1 MQEVYQMIDYTI
13 IGKRIQ
19 LARQS
24 KGITQEKLAEKAGIS
39 VVYLSKIE
47 NGRVYPTLETLS
59 NLCTE
64 LDTELAAILSN
75 TEVARKDYA
84 NDRVLELFNACSIR
98 VKPIALSLLEEL
110 SKL

>member
-1 MQEVYQMIDYTI
+1 MIDYTI
-13 IGKRIQ
+13 IRKRIQ
-19 LARQS
+19 TRRQEQN
-24 KGITQEKLAEKAGIS
+24 ITQEKLAERVGIS

-59 NLCTE
+59 NICTE
-64 LDTELAAILSN
+64 LDTELSAILSN
-75 TEVARKDYA
+75 TEIARKDYA
-84 NDRVLELFNACSIR
+84 NERVLELFNSCSIR

>member
-1 MQEVYQMIDYTI
+1 MIDYAV

-19 LARQS
+19 LSRQN
-24 KGITQEKLAEKAGIS
+24 KGITQEKLAERAGIS

-64 LDTELAAILSN
+64 LIQNFQPFYPTQKLPARIMQTTGYWSCSTPVPSGSN
-75 TEVARKDYA
+75 PLHFPCWKNCQSY
-84 NDRVLELFNACSIR
+84 N
-98 VKPIALSLLEEL
+98 
-110 SKL
+110 